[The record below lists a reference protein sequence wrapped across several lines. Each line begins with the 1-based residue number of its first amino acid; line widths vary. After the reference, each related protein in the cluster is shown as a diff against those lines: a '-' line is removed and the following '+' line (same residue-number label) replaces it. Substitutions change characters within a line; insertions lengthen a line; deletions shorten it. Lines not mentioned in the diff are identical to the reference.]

1 MTELRNMN
9 RRGFLAAAGA
19 GALAA
24 GLTSL
29 ASTAEPPTRVPDP
42 DFGLKLG
49 VASYSLRAFPLAE
62 ALQMTKE
69 LGLRYITLKDM
80 HLPMNS
86 TPEQRKEAARAVREA
101 GLVMAGCG
109 VVYLK
114 NDEKQIRNAFE
125 YARDL
130 GAPVMVSA
138 PDLDA
143 LPTINKMVQE
153 FDIRLA
159 IHNHGPGDK
168 RYPSA
173 LDAYQLAQSYDKRIG
188 VCIDV
193 GHTVRLGE
201 KELDVIEKVKDRL
214 YDFHIKDMTL
224 REAKGSAI
232 EVGRGVVDVQG
243 VFKALLDMKFQGH
256 IALEYEKDEKNPM
269 PGMRESIAFIRKKIA
284 ANCPE
289 PSYLP

>member
-19 GALAA
+19 LAA

-29 ASTAEPPTRVPDP
+29 ASTAETPTRVPDP

-49 VASYSLRAFPLAE
+49 VASYSLRTFSLAE

-86 TPEQRKEAARAVREA
+86 TPEQRQEAARAVREA

-130 GAPVMVSA
+130 EAPVMVSA

-153 FDIRLA
+153 FDIRVA
-159 IHNHGPGDK
+159 IHNHVPAT
-168 RYPSA
+168 S
-173 LDAYQLAQSYDKRIG
+173 
-188 VCIDV
+188 V
-193 GHTVRLGE
+193 
-201 KELDVIEKVKDRL
+201 
-214 YDFHIKDMTL
+214 TL
-224 REAKGSAI
+224 RRSTPINWHSPMTNASVCALTWGTRCGSA
-232 EVGRGVVDVQG
+232 RR
-243 VFKALLDMKFQGH
+243 
-256 IALEYEKDEKNPM
+256 NS
-269 PGMRESIAFIRKKIA
+269 R
-284 ANCPE
+284 
-289 PSYLP
+289 

>member
-1 MTELRNMN
+1 MSETRNMN
-9 RRGFLAAAGA
+9 RRGFLAMAGVGVVASGFSSLAGA
-19 GALAA
+19 
-24 GLTSL
+24 S
-29 ASTAEPPTRVPDP
+29 ETRVPDP

-49 VASYSLRAFPLAE
+49 VASYSLRAFPLLD
-62 ALQMTKE
+62 ALKMTKE
-69 LGLRYITLKDM
+69 LGVRYITLKDI

-86 TPEQRKEAARAVREA
+86 TPEQRKEAAKAVREA
-101 GLVMAGCG
+101 GLTLAGCG
-109 VVYLK
+109 VIYLK
-114 NDEKQIRNAFE
+114 NEEKQIRDAFE
-125 YARDL
+125 YVRDT
-130 GAPVMVSA
+130 GAPVMVAA
-138 PDLDA
+138 PDLEA
-143 LPTINKMVQE
+143 LPTIEKMVKE
-153 FDIRLA
+153 FDIRVA

-173 LDAYQLAQSYDKRIG
+173 LDAYRLVESLDKRMG

-201 KELDVIEKVKDRL
+201 KELEVIEKVKDRL

-224 REAKGSAI
+224 REAKGSAV

-243 VFKALLDMKFQGH
+243 VLKALLDMKFQGH

-269 PGMRESIAFIRKKIA
+269 PGMRESIEFIRKKIA

-289 PSYLP
+289 PRTLP